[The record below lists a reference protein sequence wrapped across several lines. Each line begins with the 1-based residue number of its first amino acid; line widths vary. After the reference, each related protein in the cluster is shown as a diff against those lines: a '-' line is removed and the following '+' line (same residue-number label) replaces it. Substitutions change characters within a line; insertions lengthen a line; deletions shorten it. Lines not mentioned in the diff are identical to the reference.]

1 MRGIPDIDRQTE
13 DALRTKIDSAVK
25 LMSPKVF
32 PSMYRTS
39 FVHVS
44 DRSGFPI
51 GETIVWRYSF
61 HTFHDYDKAKKT
73 VAFRLTA
80 EAVIIL
86 YARPSVYTYLLTEA
100 NVMRIRYTTVYV
112 VDIRGD

>member
-1 MRGIPDIDRQTE
+1 MCSQLAITLLVSTGTVRGIPDIDRQTE

-61 HTFHDYDKAKKT
+61 DTFHDYDKAKNT

-80 EAVIIL
+80 DAVIIL
-86 YARPSVYTYLLTEA
+86 YVRPRVY
-100 NVMRIRYTTVYV
+100 RIC
-112 VDIRGD
+112 